1 LGWTLLNLLP
11 VLAFLLWVLLAPL
24 ALCVLVLLLQT
35 SLGRR
40 GAAAP
45 PEQRGPRPRLAVLV
59 PAHNES
65 AGIVPTV
72 RGICH
77 QLQPGE
83 RVLVVADN
91 CTDDTAAKA
100 RSAGAEVVE
109 RHNLDHIGKGHALA
123 FGLEALRADAPQVLL
138 IVDADCQ
145 LEPNALDLLART
157 AWAQQRPVQARYL
170 MDLPER
176 MSVPQKVAAF
186 AWRVRNVARPLGW
199 QRIGW
204 PCQLMGTGMAFP
216 WELVRNAA
224 LANSDLVEDMR
235 LGVDLAKAGH
245 PPLYC
250 DAAVV
255 RSLFPE
261 TERATRSQRTRWEHG
276 HLASI
281 AAHVPGLLRQAVLH
295 AQPACLG
302 LALDLMVPPL
312 ALLVLLVLG
321 AGLLSLL
328 TWALLGWLWPVLLM
342 LACALA
348 LVLAI
353 GTAWSRHAR
362 DVLSLRE
369 WLAIPGYVL
378 GKLPIYLRFMTGREK
393 RWVRTDRDTKG
404 DQA

>member
-1 LGWTLLNLLP
+1 MVGMLLNLL
-11 VLAFLLWVLLAPL
+11 LLLLLVPL

-40 GAAAP
+40 TAADAP
-45 PEQRGPRPRLAVLV
+45 APEQLGRRPRLAVLV
-59 PAHNES
+59 PAHNEGS
-65 AGIVPTV
+65 GIVQTV
-72 RGICH
+72 AVICS
-77 QLQPGE
+77 QLLPGD

-91 CTDDTAAKA
+91 CTDDTAAQA

-109 RHNLDHIGKGHALA
+109 RHNLNQVGKGHALA
-123 FGLEALRADAPQVLL
+123 FGLDVLRADAPQVL
-138 IVDADCQ
+138 IVVDADC
-145 LEPNALDLLART
+145 LFDAGSIDLLSRT
-157 AWAQQRPVQARYL
+157 AFASNRPVQSRNL
-170 MDLPER
+170 MELPSR
-176 MSVPQKVAAF
+176 VSMPLKVATF

-199 QRIGW
+199 HRIGW

-261 TERATRSQRTRWEHG
+261 TERAARSQRTRWEHG